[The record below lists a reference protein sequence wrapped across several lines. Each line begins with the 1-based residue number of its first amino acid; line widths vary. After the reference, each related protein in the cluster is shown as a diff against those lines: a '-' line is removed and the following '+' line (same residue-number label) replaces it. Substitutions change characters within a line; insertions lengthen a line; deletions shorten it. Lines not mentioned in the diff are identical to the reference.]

1 MKGFFGF
8 GGSEGTATGKSAKG
22 DLAQQLGIDALRA
35 RGGPVSAGGS
45 YIVGEEG
52 PELITPSRSGYVH
65 PSGTGFGSGGITVA
79 PVFHFNNTRAADA
92 ELVAA
97 EVRQALRREVRE
109 LFRGVYADTGLR
121 FA

>member
-1 MKGFFGF
+1 
-8 GGSEGTATGKSAKG
+8 
-22 DLAQQLGIDALRA
+22 
-35 RGGPVSAGGS
+35 VSAGGS

-65 PSGTGFGSGGITVA
+65 PSGTGLASSQGITVA
-79 PVFHFNNTRAADA
+79 PVFHFNNTSAADA
-92 ELVAA
+92 EAVAA
-97 EVRQALRREVRE
+97 EVRHVLRREVRE